1 MKMQIKQPCY
11 ESTDLDPVV
20 IEYEATVE
28 RIRKD
33 NRSIFDAWFFRVARM
48 RPAIRAKVAQL
59 RGCSGAVS
67 IMTAARRT
75 GFEEP

>member
-1 MKMQIKQPCY
+1 MLIKQPCY

-48 RPAIRAKVAQL
+48 RPAIRAKVSQL
-59 RGCSGAVS
+59 RSCSGAVS
-67 IMTAARRT
+67 TTTAARRADL
-75 GFEEP
+75 EEP